1 MPTELQTYASYTANT
16 SVGGATYVDDWIDV
30 AERGFGAAWQLR
42 PQRARTRGD
51 LMSFLSFSNQP
62 LFTRDEI
69 ARKVHAVS
77 ISRGLDELA
86 TVITLMTIATEVG
99 ANGQW
104 WCPWNQKDP
113 SSKNYPHDSE
123 SDDGRS
129 VGYFQQQNGSA
140 GETVGG
146 SDNWWG
152 SMQSR
157 MTIDHAADTFLS
169 RLANEYGSARDNA
182 GLAGEF
188 AQRVQGSAFPDRYA
202 QHWDEAW
209 DVLRRALPGQ
219 PTPTPGGNGGFTGDP
234 VWLEDVLREA
244 LGDRLV
250 VEPGWNERGTGGTM
264 GDIWGVMIHHTG
276 NINETVDHI
285 RDGVQQPSGF
295 LPGPLAQCL
304 ITSDGKCHL
313 IAVGPCNHAGIGSY
327 PGLGTNNGNRR
338 LIGFECCWPTPR
350 PDLPLGYDPQE
361 QWSTTQII
369 AMRDATAAVL
379 KKLGYG
385 SARVIGHKEY
395 AGAAQ
400 GKWDPGNLSMDWFR
414 TEVQKDL
421 DGFVFPGEQPVQHP
435 DPGPVPVNPP
445 ILQPPPNERSDR
457 QLLED
462 IWDQLR
468 GPGGNGWSQL
478 GGKTVV
484 DYLVEI
490 GEFATYLHRQ
500 LDELRAMQSV
510 SGPNGQ
516 SGAPAKKA
524 AAKKVAAKKV
534 AAKKTP
540 AKKTA
545 TTVAKRTVAKR
556 TAGTRAVAQKT
567 GANKTGAKKT
577 AAKRAVTKKSGAKMT
592 AKKT

>member
-1 MPTELQTYASYTANT
+1 
-16 SVGGATYVDDWIDV
+16 
-30 AERGFGAAWQLR
+30 
-42 PQRARTRGD
+42 
-51 LMSFLSFSNQP
+51 MSFISFSNQP
-62 LFTRDEI
+62 LFTREEI
-69 ARKVHAVS
+69 AQRVHAVS
-77 ISRGLDELA
+77 VTRGLDELA
-86 TVITLMTIATEVG
+86 TVIALMTIATEVG
-99 ANGQW
+99 ANGHW
-104 WCPWNQKDP
+104 WCPWNAKDP
-113 SSKNYPHDSE
+113 SSQNYPHDSE

-140 GETVGG
+140 GETVAG
-146 SDNWWG
+146 SDDWWG
-152 SMQSR
+152 PMQTR

-169 RLANEYGSARDNA
+169 RLADEYCSAKDNPA
-182 GLAGEF
+182 LAGQF

-209 DVLRRALPGQ
+209 DVLRRALTDQ
-219 PTPTPGGNGGFTGDP
+219 PAPTPGGTAGCTGDP

-250 VEPGWNERGTGGTM
+250 VEPGWNERGAGGTM

-276 NINETVDHI
+276 NANETVDHI

-295 LPGPLAQCL
+295 LHGPLAQCL
-304 ITSDGKCHL
+304 LTPDGKCHL

-350 PDLPLGYDPQE
+350 PDLPQGYDPNE
-361 QWSTTQII
+361 RWTTPLII
-369 AMRDATAAVL
+369 TMRDATAAVL

-400 GKWDPGNLSMDWFR
+400 GKWDPGNLSMNWFR

-435 DPGPVPVNPP
+435 DPGPAPINPP
-445 ILQPPPNERSDR
+445 ILQPPPNKRTDR

-484 DYLVEI
+484 DYLFEI
-490 GEFATYLHRQ
+490 GRFATELHRQ
-500 LDELRAMQSV
+500 LDELRAMQSG

-516 SGAPAKKA
+516 PGAPAKKA
-524 AAKKVAAKKV
+524 AAKKVPAKKAPAKKAAKKPAANRSLAKKS
-534 AAKKTP
+534 AAKKT
-540 AKKTA
+540 
-545 TTVAKRTVAKR
+545 TT
-556 TAGTRAVAQKT
+556 
-567 GANKTGAKKT
+567 AKKT
-577 AAKRAVTKKSGAKMT
+577 AAKKTTAKKSAAKMT

>member
-1 MPTELQTYASYTANT
+1 
-16 SVGGATYVDDWIDV
+16 
-30 AERGFGAAWQLR
+30 
-42 PQRARTRGD
+42 
-51 LMSFLSFSNQP
+51 
-62 LFTRDEI
+62 
-69 ARKVHAVS
+69 
-77 ISRGLDELA
+77 
-86 TVITLMTIATEVG
+86 
-99 ANGQW
+99 
-104 WCPWNQKDP
+104 
-113 SSKNYPHDSE
+113 
-123 SDDGRS
+123 
-129 VGYFQQQNGSA
+129 
-140 GETVGG
+140 
-146 SDNWWG
+146 
-152 SMQSR
+152 
-157 MTIDHAADTFLS
+157 
-169 RLANEYGSARDNA
+169 
-182 GLAGEF
+182 
-188 AQRVQGSAFPDRYA
+188 
-202 QHWDEAW
+202 
-209 DVLRRALPGQ
+209 
-219 PTPTPGGNGGFTGDP
+219 
-234 VWLEDVLREA
+234 
-244 LGDRLV
+244 
-250 VEPGWNERGTGGTM
+250 M

-304 ITSDGKCHL
+304 IDIRWQVPPDRHRSMQPCRHRLLPWPGNKQRQPAPHRIRMLLAHTT
-313 IAVGPCNHAGIGSY
+313 AGP
-327 PGLGTNNGNRR
+327 T
-338 LIGFECCWPTPR
+338 
-350 PDLPLGYDPQE
+350 LGYDPQE

-369 AMRDATAAVL
+369 TMRDATAAVL

-484 DYLVEI
+484 DYLVEV

-510 SGPNGQ
+510 SGLNGQ

-524 AAKKVAAKKV
+524 AAKKVAAKK
-534 AAKKTP
+534 TP
-540 AKKTA
+540 AKKPPRPPPRGPRPQGPSPRGPRPQGPWPRRGA
-545 TTVAKRTVAKR
+545 RR
-556 TAGTRAVAQKT
+556 RRARKEPSPRSLPR
-567 GANKTGAKKT
+567 K
-577 AAKRAVTKKSGAKMT
+577 
-592 AKKT
+592 